1 MRLSPSSLAR
11 GDPHV
16 GIRRMMTMRCPLPLL
31 APRHLL
37 ARGAFRDRAQQHKA
51 KVVVSSVE
59 SLSIDEDGE
68 WG

>member
-1 MRLSPSSLAR
+1 M
-11 GDPHV
+11 